1 MQNGSTMGALTG
13 RRRLILACVVALT
26 AATAV
31 MHYAGVSPTATFI
44 VAGAALAG
52 LAWIVSFAT
61 EQVGRRF
68 GPAVTGF
75 MQSTLG
81 NLPEFFIVIFA
92 LSAGEVVVAQTSL
105 IGSLFANAL
114 LVLGIVIMV
123 GARAGGGCMRFNP
136 RLPRDTTTLL
146 LLAVF
151 TIVIIGQAVQQ
162 DSKAAK
168 HVEAISVAG
177 AVALLIVYSVWVFSY
192 LRSDSPRE
200 RAYEE
205 GTMEVEAPLSLSI
218 VLLAVSGAGAAFVSD
233 WFIQALDPAV
243 KALGISKEFAGLVLV
258 AIAGNAVENA
268 TGVVLA
274 AKGQS
279 DLAISVVKN
288 SVAQIAA
295 FLFPALVLV
304 SLLFPHALTFQLQ
317 PVYIGALLLTAL
329 AIWQITGDG
338 EAAPFEGAA
347 LIGLYAVLAAF
358 ALVD

>member
-1 MQNGSTMGALTG
+1 MKAFSSRQRFLLVAVAVLT
-13 RRRLILACVVALT
+13 VVT
-26 AATAV
+26 GF
-31 MHYAGVSPTATFI
+31 MHYSHANPTATFI
-44 VAGAALAG
+44 IAMVALAG

-61 EQVGRRF
+61 EQVGERF
-68 GPAVTGF
+68 GPAITGF
-75 MQSTLG
+75 LQSTLG

-92 LSAGEVVVAQTSL
+92 LSAGEVVVAKTSL

-123 GARAGGGCMRFNP
+123 GARVGGGRMRFST

-151 TIVIIGQAVQQ
+151 TIVIVSMAVQ
-162 DSKAAK
+162 SGAKAGK
-168 HVEAISVAG
+168 HVTAISVAG
-177 AVALLIVYSVWVFSY
+177 AVSLLIVYFIWIWSY
-192 LRSDSPRE
+192 LRSDTPRE
-200 RAYEE
+200 
-205 GTMEVEAPLSLSI
+205 EAQKKEPAMPLGVSI
-218 VLLAVSGAGAAFVSD
+218 VLLTVAGIGAAFVSD
-233 WFIQALDPAV
+233 WFIAALDPAV
-243 KALGISKEFAGLVLV
+243 RALGISKEFAGLVLV

-274 AKGQS
+274 SKGQA

-304 SLLFPHALTFQLQ
+304 SLFFKNTLTFELA

-338 EAAPFEGAA
+338 EAAEFEGAA
-347 LIGLYAVLAAF
+347 LIGLYVVLGAF
-358 ALVD
+358 ALAD

>member
-1 MQNGSTMGALTG
+1 MSALSG
-13 RRRLILACVVALT
+13 MERLILGGVGVLT
-26 AATAV
+26 AVTGV
-31 MHYAGVSPTATFI
+31 MHYSGASPTATFI

-61 EQVGRRF
+61 EQVGQRF

-75 MQSTLG
+75 LQSTLG

-92 LSAGEVVVAQTSL
+92 LSAGETVVAQTSL

-114 LVLGIVIMV
+114 LVLGIVIVV
-123 GARAGGGCMRFNP
+123 GARASSDGIMRFSP

-151 TIVIIGQAVQQ
+151 TIVIIGQAVQSN
-162 DSKAAK
+162 SKAAE
-168 HVEAISVAG
+168 HVQSISIVG
-177 AVALLIVYSVWVFSY
+177 AVALLIVYSVWIYSY
-192 LRSDSPRE
+192 LRSDTPRE
-200 RAYEE
+200 ELATDEAQ
-205 GTMEVEAPLSLSI
+205 APLSLSI
-218 VLLAVSGAGAAFVSD
+218 VLLVIAGTGAAFVSD
-233 WFIQALDPAV
+233 WFIKALDPAV
-243 KALGISKEFAGLVLV
+243 RSLGISKEFAGLVLV

-268 TGVVLA
+268 TGVILA
-274 AKGQS
+274 AKGKS

-304 SLLFPHALTFQLQ
+304 SLLFKHTLTFQLA

-338 EAAPFEGAA
+338 EAAEFEGAA

-358 ALVD
+358 ALAD

>member
-1 MQNGSTMGALTG
+1 MRGLSRGQTA
-13 RRRLILACVVALT
+13 ILGVVAGLT
-26 AATAV
+26 AVTAF
-31 MHYAGVSPTATFI
+31 MHYSDANPTATFI

-52 LAWIVSFAT
+52 VAWIVSFAT
-61 EQVGRRF
+61 EQVGERF
-68 GPAVTGF
+68 GPAVTGIL
-75 MQSTLG
+75 QSTLG

-92 LSAGEVVVAQTSL
+92 LSAGEVVVAKTSL

-114 LVLGIVIMV
+114 LVLGIVIVV
-123 GARAGGGCMRFNP
+123 GARAGGGCMRFST

-151 TIVIIGQAVQQ
+151 TIVIVGIAVQ
-162 DSKAAK
+162 SGAKAGE
-168 HVEAISVAG
+168 HVKGISIAG
-177 AVALLIVYSVWVFSY
+177 AVSLLIVYFLWVSSY
-192 LRSDSPRE
+192 LRSDEPRE
-200 RAYEE
+200 PAH
-205 GTMEVEAPLSLSI
+205 TTPAVPLSVSI
-218 VLLAVSGAGAAFVSD
+218 VLLGIAGVAAAFVSD

-243 KALGISKEFAGLVLV
+243 EALGISKEFAGLVLV

-268 TGVVLA
+268 TGVVFA

-304 SLLFPHALTFQLQ
+304 SLFFKNTLTFELS

-338 EAAPFEGAA
+338 EAGEFEGAA
-347 LIGLYAVLAAF
+347 LIGLYVVLGAF
-358 ALVD
+358 ALAD

>member
-1 MQNGSTMGALTG
+1 MSSLSRMQ
-13 RRRLILACVVALT
+13 RVVLAVVVALT
-26 AATAV
+26 AATGV
-31 MHYAGVSPTATFI
+31 MHYTDASPTATFI
-44 VAGAALAG
+44 IAGAALAG

-61 EQVGRRF
+61 EQVGQRF

-92 LSAGEVVVAQTSL
+92 LSAGEVVVAKTSL

-114 LVLGIVIMV
+114 LVLGIVIVV
-123 GARAGGGCMRFNP
+123 GARAGGGCMRFSP

-151 TIVIIGQAVQQ
+151 TIVIIGQAVQS
-162 DSKAAK
+162 DSRAAK
-168 HVEAISVAG
+168 HVDTISIAGAIS
-177 AVALLIVYSVWVFSY
+177 LLVVYGVWVSSY
-192 LRSDSPRE
+192 LRGDRPRE
-200 RAYEE
+200 AAYEE
-205 GTMEVEAPLSLSI
+205 PTEAETPLSVSI
-218 VLLAVSGAGAAFVSD
+218 ALLALSGTGAAFVSD
-233 WFIQALDPAV
+233 WFIEALDPAV

-304 SLLFPHALTFQLQ
+304 SLLFKNTLTFQLD
-317 PVYIGALLLTAL
+317 PVYIAALLLTAL

-338 EAAPFEGAA
+338 EAAEFEGAA
-347 LIGLYAVLAAF
+347 LIGLYVVLAVF
-358 ALVD
+358 ALAD

>member
-1 MQNGSTMGALTG
+1 MGALTS
-13 RRRLILACVVALT
+13 RQRLVLAGVAALI
-26 AATAV
+26 AVAGV
-31 MHYAGVSPTATFI
+31 MHYAGASPTATFI
-44 VAGAALAG
+44 VAGAALAA
-52 LAWIVSFAT
+52 LAWVVSFAT

-68 GPAVTGF
+68 GPAITGF
-75 MQSTLG
+75 LQSTLG

-92 LSAGEVVVAQTSL
+92 LSAGEVVVAKTSL

-114 LVLGIVIMV
+114 LVLGIVIIV

-151 TIVIIGQAVQQ
+151 TIVIIGQAVQE
-162 DSKAAK
+162 DSKAAH
-168 HVEAISVAG
+168 HVKEISVAG
-177 AVALLIVYSVWVFSY
+177 AIALLVVYSVSVFSY
-192 LRSDSPRE
+192 LRSDAPRE
-200 RAYEE
+200 QAHESETE
-205 GTMEVEAPLSLSI
+205 GVQTPLSVSV
-218 VLLAVSGAGAAFVSD
+218 VLLTVSGVGAAFVSD

-243 KALGISKEFAGLVLV
+243 KSLGISKEFAGLVLV

-274 AKGQS
+274 SKGQA

-304 SLLFPHALTFQLQ
+304 SQLFEHHLMFQLA
-317 PVYIGALLLTAL
+317 PVYIGAMLLTAL

-338 EAAPFEGAA
+338 EAHAFEGAA
-347 LIGLYAVLAAF
+347 LIGLYAVLAAY
-358 ALVD
+358 ALAD